1 MAWKFSSTTKRINP
15 VQSAF
20 EEGKL
25 EVKFEALKPFQRFG
39 VAFSGGAEL
48 VKLFS
53 APRRSQGRGK
63 TDRKK
68 ADFVQ

>member
-39 VAFSGGAEL
+39 AAFSGGAEL

-53 APRRSQGRGK
+53 APRKKVRKRGK
-63 TDRKK
+63 D
-68 ADFVQ
+68 